1 MHKYAKYES
10 AVARFSTVLC
20 EYTPK
25 DCVRLT
31 VTMINRKKKS
41 VSLQV
46 ATAANIWEIACQGS
60 SIIKRSDWAE
70 VTGWADV
77 WLTESKSKWAPD

>member
-1 MHKYAKYES
+1 MGVCS
-10 AVARFSTVLC
+10 STVLC
-20 EYTPK
+20 EHTAK
-25 DCVRLT
+25 DGVRLT
-31 VTMINRKKKS
+31 VSMINRKS
-41 VSLQV
+41 VSLPV

-77 WLTESKSKWAPD
+77 WLTESKSERAPD